1 MQSHCVLRALRWT
14 TAAVFAYLCAGEL
27 LPLPFQLLDVR
38 DWQTQQVVM
47 LTILT
52 SLAVLIG
59 RVGRCTGYSSSFHC
73 DSIVGALHLLTLF
86 NTVPI
91 VIAAIATPLALSPD
105 GCPRKECGYLSDFRL
120 HRRGTRLA
128 HLTSESVFYVSVKI
142 CTCAEMTN
150 GWFDVRNYPLHN
162 GGWWCAGQSALHSVA
177 YIMLS

>member
-1 MQSHCVLRALRWT
+1 MMQSHCVLRALRWT

-27 LPLPFQLLDVR
+27 LPLPFQLLDMR

-73 DSIVGALHLLTLF
+73 DCIVGALHLLTLF

-91 VIAAIATPLALSPD
+91 VIAAIATPLALSSPSAQE
-105 GCPRKECGYLSDFRL
+105 PT
-120 HRRGTRLA
+120 RRAPGRA
-128 HLTSESVFYVSVKI
+128 VYAGHIPPSIQGSSE
-142 CTCAEMTN
+142 
-150 GWFDVRNYPLHN
+150 GR
-162 GGWWCAGQSALHSVA
+162 
-177 YIMLS
+177 

>member
-1 MQSHCVLRALRWT
+1 MLRALRWT

-73 DSIVGALHLLTLF
+73 DCIVGALHLLTLF

-91 VIAAIATPLALSPD
+91 VIAAIAATPLALSPD
-105 GCPRKECGYLSDFRL
+105 GCPRKECGCLSAILDSI
-120 HRRGTRLA
+120 GIVTARLA
-128 HLTSESVFYVSVKI
+128 RLDLGICLLHVSRENMHLCQK
-142 CTCAEMTN
+142 
-150 GWFDVRNYPLHN
+150 
-162 GGWWCAGQSALHSVA
+162 
-177 YIMLS
+177 